1 MAAPKNNQFWKIRS
15 SHGVEAI
22 FTDPQKMWDAACE
35 YFEWVDANPWVKVET
50 RSKPNGD
57 ESTTTPTER
66 PYTIGGLCVFLG
78 VHSKYFNN
86 FKTTKT
92 YAENKDFAD
101 IITRIEEIIYTQKFE
116 GAAVGAFNAT
126 IMSRELGLTDKQ
138 EITDKRPQVIV
149 KSDDPSIL
157 ENIKSK
163 TNETD

>member
-1 MAAPKNNQFWKIRS
+1 MAAPKGNQFWKVRS

-22 FTDPQKMWDAACE
+22 FTEPDKMWDSACE
-35 YFEWVDANPWVKVET
+35 YFEWVDDNPWEKVET
-50 RSKPNGD
+50 RTKVNG
-57 ESTTTPTER
+57 EEYTTTPTER

-78 VHSKYFNN
+78 VHTKYLNN

-92 YAENKDFAD
+92 YIENKDFAD

-138 EITDKRPQVIV
+138 EITEKASVQIISSNVESDKAL
-149 KSDDPSIL
+149 SDKLDK
-157 ENIKSK
+157 E
-163 TNETD
+163 